1 MPTGRASFFFDRW
14 ERSGD
19 MDDEK
24 VIAMGCLGLL
34 IMLALPSV
42 ALITLVICK
51 ILDNMIPPV

>member
-1 MPTGRASFFFDRW
+1 
-14 ERSGD
+14 

-24 VIAMGCLGLL
+24 VIAMGCLGPL

-42 ALITLVICK
+42 ALITLVICR

>member
-14 ERSGD
+14 ERGGD

>member
-1 MPTGRASFFFDRW
+1 MSRASFFFARL
-14 ERSGD
+14 ERRRD

-24 VIAMGCLGLL
+24 IIVMGCFSLL
-34 IMLALPSV
+34 IMLALPGI

>member
-1 MPTGRASFFFDRW
+1 
-14 ERSGD
+14 

-34 IMLALPSV
+34 IMLALPGV
-42 ALITLVICK
+42 ALITLVICG

>member
-14 ERSGD
+14 ERRAD

-34 IMLALPSV
+34 IMLALPGV

>member
-1 MPTGRASFFFDRW
+1 
-14 ERSGD
+14 

-34 IMLALPSV
+34 IMLALPGV

-51 ILDNMIPPV
+51 ILDNMIPPRVIPSPQRPRSSADRAPLS